1 MTRFDNLFGAT
12 GMAGHLA
19 RLTVASLLLSVSTAA
34 LAQTAPPPKKPTPVA
49 APAQPAAQA
58 AAPAAKPAAA
68 SGNDADV
75 VARAGDNNLTRD
87 EVRAFVATLTPAE
100 QATLAR
106 DPALFSQTL
115 RAILANQLVL
125 KEALAKKWQDQPAVA
140 AQIERVRENAI
151 VESYLESVSA
161 MPTEFPSEGDLR
173 KAYDANK
180 AALTLPRQFKVAQI
194 FVTSPEGADKETA
207 EKAKKKL
214 ADIQG
219 KLKQPGSNF
228 AAVAKTDSD
237 ERLSAERGGEIGWLG
252 ETQLRPEIKPIVIGL
267 AKDGISEPIAVPGGW
282 HIVKVLDTK
291 EAGPAAFEDVR
302 EPLAQR
308 LRTQAAESNRRAYM
322 AKLLDQS
329 PPTINELALSTVLDL
344 SKVEAAAK

>member
-12 GMAGHLA
+12 SVAG
-19 RLTVASLLLSVSTAA
+19 LTLASLLLSASTAA
-34 LAQTAPPPKKPTPVA
+34 LAQTAPPPAKKPAPAA
-49 APAQPAAQA
+49 APAQLAPAAPQA
-58 AAPAAKPAAA
+58 AAPAAKPAAS

-87 EVRAFVATLTPAE
+87 DVRTFVSTLSPAE
-100 QATLAR
+100 QAALAR

-115 RAILANQLVL
+115 RMILANQLIL
-125 KEALAKKWQDQPAVA
+125 KEALTKKWQDTPAIS
-140 AQIERVRENAI
+140 AQLEKVRENAI
-151 VESYLESVSA
+151 VETYLQSVSA
-161 MPTEFPSEGDLR
+161 MPKEFPSEGDLR
-173 KAYDANK
+173 KAYDANQ

-194 FVTSPEGADKETA
+194 FVTSPENADKDTA

-219 KLKQPGSNF
+219 KLKQPGSDF
-228 AAVAKTDSD
+228 AAVAKSDSD
-237 ERLSAERGGEIGWLG
+237 ERLSADRGGEIGWLS

-267 AKDGISEPIAVPGGW
+267 AKGGISEPISVPGGW
-282 HIVKVLDTK
+282 HIVKVIDTK
-291 EAGPAAFEDVR
+291 DAGPAAFEDVR

-308 LRTQAAESNRRAYM
+308 LRAQAAESNRRAYM

-329 PPTINELALSTVLDL
+329 PPSINELALSSVLDL